1 MIPKNF
7 TPDRDSLQG
16 RAILITGAG
25 SGLGRALAI
34 ECARAGASVIL
45 SGRNGAKLDLV
56 YDEIE
61 AMGAPQPAI
70 AVLDLAVATAVDY
83 DRLAR
88 VIDEEFGKL
97 DGLVHAAGLL
107 GDRTPLEQYDVP
119 TWCKVLHVNL
129 TAPFILTQVL
139 LAALRKSEDASIIFV
154 SSGVVKQSRP
164 FWGAYAVSKA
174 GLESVRS
181 MLSEELEGEANIRV
195 NSVNHGRM
203 RTALRAGGML
213 AFAVSFD
220 EVIVTTFTAGQQTT
234 LPIWMLGE
242 LIRPRQRPVTNVVAV
257 FVIVVTLLP
266 ILAAYYLTREG
277 EHTGGSSK

>member
-1 MIPKNF
+1 MIPKDF
-7 TPDRDSLQG
+7 TPNRDSLRG

-154 SSGVVKQSRP
+154 SSGVVKQPRP

-195 NSVNHGRM
+195 NSVNPGRM
-203 RTALRAGGML
+203 RTAMRA
-213 AFAVSFD
+213 
-220 EVIVTTFTAGQQTT
+220 
-234 LPIWMLGE
+234 
-242 LIRPRQRPVTNVVAV
+242 
-257 FVIVVTLLP
+257 
-266 ILAAYYLTREG
+266 AAYPAEDPNTVPTAESVSGTFLYLL
-277 EHTGGSSK
+277 SSSGRGIDGRFIDAQ

>member
-1 MIPKNF
+1 MIPSDF
-7 TPDRDSLQG
+7 IPDRDLLKG

-45 SGRNGAKLDLV
+45 SGRNGAKLDRV

-70 AVLDLAVATAVDY
+70 AVLDLAIATAVDY
-83 DRLAR
+83 DGLAR

-119 TWCKVLHVNL
+119 TWCRVLHVNL

-139 LAALRKSEDASIIFV
+139 LPNLRKSEDASIIFV

-164 FWGAYAVSKA
+164 FWGAYAVSKT

-195 NSVNHGRM
+195 NSVNPGRM
-203 RTALRAGGML
+203 RTAMRA
-213 AFAVSFD
+213 
-220 EVIVTTFTAGQQTT
+220 
-234 LPIWMLGE
+234 
-242 LIRPRQRPVTNVVAV
+242 
-257 FVIVVTLLP
+257 
-266 ILAAYYLTREG
+266 AAYPAEDPNTVPTAESVSGPFLYLLSARG
-277 EHTGGSSK
+277 RGIDGRFIDAQ

>member
-1 MIPKNF
+1 M
-7 TPDRDSLQG
+7 PDRDLLKG

-45 SGRNGAKLDLV
+45 SGRNSAKLDRV

-61 AMGAPQPAI
+61 TLGAPQPAI
-70 AVLDLAVATAVDY
+70 AALDLALATAVDY
-83 DRLAR
+83 DALAN
-88 VIDEEFGKL
+88 VIGREFGKL

-139 LAALRKSEDASIIFV
+139 LPNLRKSEDASIIFV
-154 SSGVVKQSRP
+154 SSGVVKRSRP
-164 FWGAYAVSKA
+164 FWGAYAVSKT

-195 NSVNHGRM
+195 NSVNPGRM
-203 RTALRAGGML
+203 RTAMRA
-213 AFAVSFD
+213 
-220 EVIVTTFTAGQQTT
+220 
-234 LPIWMLGE
+234 
-242 LIRPRQRPVTNVVAV
+242 
-257 FVIVVTLLP
+257 
-266 ILAAYYLTREG
+266 AAYPAEDPNTVPSAESVSGPFLYLLSERGRGIDGQFIEAQ
-277 EHTGGSSK
+277 

>member
-1 MIPKNF
+1 MIPKDF
-7 TPDRDSLQG
+7 TPDRDSLRG

-154 SSGVVKQSRP
+154 SSGVVKQPRP

-174 GLESVRS
+174 GLESVRG

-195 NSVNHGRM
+195 NSVNPGRM
-203 RTALRAGGML
+203 RTAMRA
-213 AFAVSFD
+213 
-220 EVIVTTFTAGQQTT
+220 
-234 LPIWMLGE
+234 
-242 LIRPRQRPVTNVVAV
+242 
-257 FVIVVTLLP
+257 
-266 ILAAYYLTREG
+266 AAYPAEDPNTVPTAESVSGTFLYLL
-277 EHTGGSSK
+277 SSSGRGIDGRFIDAQ

>member
-1 MIPKNF
+1 MIPKDF
-7 TPDRDSLQG
+7 IPDAGLLTG

-25 SGLGRALAI
+25 SGLGRALAV

-45 SGRNGAKLDLV
+45 SGRNAAKLDSV

-70 AVLDLAVATAVDY
+70 AALDLASATAVDY
-83 DRLAR
+83 DALAR
-88 VIDEEFGKL
+88 VIGEEFGKL
-97 DGLVHAAGLL
+97 DGLVHAAALL

-139 LAALRKSEDASIIFV
+139 LPDLRKSPDASVIFV

-164 FWGAYAVSKA
+164 FWGAYAVSKT

-195 NSVNHGRM
+195 NSINPGRM
-203 RTALRAGGML
+203 RTAMRA
-213 AFAVSFD
+213 
-220 EVIVTTFTAGQQTT
+220 
-234 LPIWMLGE
+234 
-242 LIRPRQRPVTNVVAV
+242 
-257 FVIVVTLLP
+257 
-266 ILAAYYLTREG
+266 AAYPGENPNTVPAPQSVSGPFLYLLSARG
-277 EHTGGSSK
+277 RGIDGRFIDAQ